1 VSLRPE
7 LQAIFEAIMKSHPD
21 GLTLDQLSEELV
33 TKPVSY
39 ADIDELIG
47 ALEEAG
53 VDLDAPERPPR
64 PEELAQVLAAVRSL
78 TAETGLRPSTGQI
91 ATRAG
96 LTPVAVQRAL
106 RFGRS
111 LGIGGDRSGG
121 RDEQ

>member
-1 VSLRPE
+1 VRPE
-7 LQAIFEAIMKSHPD
+7 LQAIFDAIMKSHPD

-39 ADIDELIG
+39 ADIDEIIG
-47 ALEEAG
+47 ALEDAG

-64 PEELAQVLAAVRSL
+64 PEELGQVLVAVRSL
-78 TAETGLRPSTGQI
+78 TAETGQRPSTAQV
-91 ATRAG
+91 AARTG

-111 LGIGGDRSGG
+111 LGKGDG
-121 RDEQ
+121 EK